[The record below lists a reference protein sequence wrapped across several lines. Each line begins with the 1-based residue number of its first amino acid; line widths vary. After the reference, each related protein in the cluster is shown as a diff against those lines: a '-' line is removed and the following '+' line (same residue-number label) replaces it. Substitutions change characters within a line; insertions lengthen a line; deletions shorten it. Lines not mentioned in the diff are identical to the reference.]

1 LHLFLKV
8 LQLLVQRDV
17 VSEKVVTDQAEV
29 IAPTPLLHPAAGVP
43 EIIETESAFE
53 SALAQLASGT
63 GPFAFDAERAS
74 GFKYSS
80 RAYLIQIKRT
90 NGGLHLIDPIPFGPH
105 HPCFLK
111 LNSLI
116 KNEEVILHASTQD
129 LPCLR
134 ELGIEP
140 QILFDTELGG
150 RIAGLPR
157 VGLGPLL
164 ETLMGV
170 SLAKE
175 HSAADW
181 SKRPLPIEWLNY
193 AALDVELLVEL
204 RDKVYQLLLAAGK
217 WEWAQEDFASI
228 ISAPAPAPRIDPW
241 RRTSGMHKIKKRL
254 HMAVVREL
262 WQARNRLAQELDIS
276 PGRLLTDAAISE
288 IALASENTP
297 LLTRKHLEKVLR
309 PIGLRARWFENSE
322 LWISAIASA
331 LALPEDQ
338 WPEARSKSDALPP
351 IKLWRER
358 FPERYAPL
366 THARFNLQVR
376 AEELSIPLE
385 NLITPELVRRICW
398 SPPEG
403 SVSEALL
410 ALGARR
416 WQTEIA
422 SPILEAALL
431 EKEPLALAEEADV
444 EATNEKSTSLV
455 PGAPDKPS
463 APQ

>member
-1 LHLFLKV
+1 M

-17 VSEKVVTDQAEV
+17 VSEKVDTEQAEV
-29 IAPTPLLHPAAGVP
+29 VAPTPLLHPAAGVP

-53 SALAQLASGT
+53 SALAQLAAGT

-80 RAYLIQIKRT
+80 RAYLIQIKRN

-105 HPCFLK
+105 HPCFIK

-116 KNEEVILHASTQD
+116 ANEEVILHASTQD

-204 RDKVYQLLLAAGK
+204 RDKVYALLVDAGK
-217 WEWAQEDFASI
+217 WEWAKEDFASI

-262 WQARNRLAQELDIS
+262 WQARNTLAQELDIS

-297 LLTRKHLEKVLR
+297 LLNRKHLEKILR

-322 LWISAIASA
+322 LWISAIATA

-385 NLITPELVRRICW
+385 NLISPELVRRICW

-403 SVSEALL
+403 TVSGALL

-416 WQTEIA
+416 WQAAIA
-422 SPILEAALL
+422 APILEVALK
-431 EKEPLALAEEADV
+431 EVEPLEIPEPEEPASLPAE
-444 EATNEKSTSLV
+444 
-455 PGAPDKPS
+455 
-463 APQ
+463 